1 MINGYYRFKA
11 CKPRPSSREGL
22 SFYPILV
29 AVPLMLFSVAAAAQD
44 ERSLSESDDTHRMLR
59 SASEFSSRP
68 IPANGKQPALI
79 SMSAES
85 LASKVCPQNPGRCSS
100 LFAAYSLETGN
111 IMYRASFDLKNR
123 FYRSFIVHEMVHF
136 LQHLEQDEQ
145 MTKTCQ
151 QVMRNE
157 REAYRVQAGYLK
169 QHGNGFATRGFP
181 RRMSCK

>member
-1 MINGYYRFKA
+1 MINTCYRSMA
-11 CKPRPSSREGL
+11 CTPRLSSREGFSVYL
-22 SFYPILV
+22 ILV
-29 AVPLMLFSVAAAAQD
+29 MAALMLFSVATAAQGK
-44 ERSLSESDDTHRMLR
+44 RSLSESDDTHRMLR

-68 IPANGKQPALI
+68 IPGNGKQPVLI
-79 SMSAES
+79 PMSAES
-85 LASKVCPQNPGRCSS
+85 LAAEVCPENPGRCSS

-123 FYRSFIVHEMVHF
+123 VYRSFIVHEMVHF

-157 REAYRVQAGYLK
+157 REAYKVQAEYLK
-169 QHGNGFATRGFP
+169 QHGNAFATKGFP